1 MFVYLIVAA
10 GLNLLY
16 VIGRDRGICGGP
28 LHLFGVED
36 NDTLN
41 LFTVFKTDVDPLVAH
56 A

>member
-1 MFVYLIVAA
+1 MFMYLIVVAE
-10 GLNLLY
+10 LNLLY
-16 VIGRDRGICGGP
+16 VIGRDRGMCGGP

-41 LFTVFKTDVDPLVAH
+41 LSTVFKTDIDPLVAH